1 MGRHGSA
8 ASMSTAKVSKS
19 ASCESHL
26 SGSVSG
32 ELTKDSTTSSMSSGS
47 QLSLSRDE
55 IASSLERPYDAEGPE
70 INEVSTVLSV
80 PGWVCVPAVCAQRIL
95 WFAFGATPADF
106 CWRLVRRDTNL
117 LPSVA
122 GGQHDLSPGI
132 LLSLSSALNHS
143 ATGPTLAQIHSVN
156 YPEKGTRS
164 LEAASW

>member
-80 PGWVCVPAVCAQRIL
+80 TLGFKSGWVCLLC
-95 WFAFGATPADF
+95 
-106 CWRLVRRDTNL
+106 RLCTTDSCDLPLVQHL
-117 LPSVA
+117 LT
-122 GGQHDLSPGI
+122 
-132 LLSLSSALNHS
+132 SL
-143 ATGPTLAQIHSVN
+143 
-156 YPEKGTRS
+156 
-164 LEAASW
+164 AAS

>member
-19 ASCESHL
+19 GSCESHL

-70 INEVSTVLSV
+70 INEVSAVLSV
-80 PGWVCVPAVCAQRIL
+80 TLGFKVRMGMCA
-95 WFAFGATPADF
+95 
-106 CWRLVRRDTNL
+106 
-117 LPSVA
+117 LPFVHN
-122 GGQHDLSPGI
+122 GFL
-132 LLSLSSALNHS
+132 
-143 ATGPTLAQIHSVN
+143 
-156 YPEKGTRS
+156 
-164 LEAASW
+164 